1 MTTTTTGLPAPEAT
15 RPRTVLVG
23 TMFVSAAAFMAF
35 VGVVIVYI
43 SRRAQAR
50 TDGAEWFPDGTI
62 ELGPA
67 TFVFATLILSIFTV
81 QWAVQAVNN
90 DDRKNALVALVLTG
104 LFGAAVFNQLGEGA
118 WIDKDD
124 IENDTQRYAA
134 QCQASLDSLMMDGR
148 CNQPGDATMCSDPG
162 GSNETDWAG
171 TLWDFAKV
179 VGVGQLPGVLLLLSD
194 AFQLAWDPGST
205 TTNAYDNMRQVAG
218 LRFPN
223 NGDDFDAAAQANGTN
238 R

>member
-35 VGVVIVYI
+35 LGVVVVYI

-50 TDGAEWFPDGTI
+50 ADGAEWFADGTI

-67 TFVFATLILSIFTV
+67 TFVFSTLILSIFTV

-104 LFGAAVFNQLGEGA
+104 LFGAAVFNQL
-118 WIDKDD
+118 WFVM
-124 IENDTQRYAA
+124 NDTGFALSATTA
-134 QCQASLDSLMMDGR
+134 QFLFFVVLGTFVVFMISAVVFVALVFLRALIGQFGPRRADS
-148 CNQPGDATMCSDPG
+148 
-162 GSNETDWAG
+162 
-171 TLWDFAKV
+171 V
-179 VGVGQLPGVLLLLSD
+179 
-194 AFQLAWDPGST
+194 
-205 TTNAYDNMRQVAG
+205 
-218 LRFPN
+218 
-223 NGDDFDAAAQANGTN
+223 AAAAFYWNTVVAMYAIVWYVIFITK
-238 R
+238 

>member
-43 SRRAQAR
+43 SRRAQAHA
-50 TDGAEWFPDGTI
+50 DAAEWFPDGTI

-81 QWAVQAVNN
+81 QWAVQAVND

-104 LFGAAVFNQLGEGA
+104 LFGAAVFNQL
-118 WIDKDD
+118 WFVM
-124 IENDTQRYAA
+124 NDTGFALSATTA
-134 QCQASLDSLMMDGR
+134 QFMFFVVLGTFVAFMISAVVFVALVFLRALLGQFGPRRADS
-148 CNQPGDATMCSDPG
+148 
-162 GSNETDWAG
+162 
-171 TLWDFAKV
+171 V
-179 VGVGQLPGVLLLLSD
+179 
-194 AFQLAWDPGST
+194 
-205 TTNAYDNMRQVAG
+205 
-218 LRFPN
+218 
-223 NGDDFDAAAQANGTN
+223 AAAAFYWNTVVAMYAIAWYVIFVTK
-238 R
+238 